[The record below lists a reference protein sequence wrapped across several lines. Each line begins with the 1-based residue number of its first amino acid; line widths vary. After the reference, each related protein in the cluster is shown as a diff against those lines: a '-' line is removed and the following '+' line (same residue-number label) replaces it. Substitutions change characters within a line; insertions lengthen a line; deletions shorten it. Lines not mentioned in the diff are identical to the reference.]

1 MKKTFRIYFP
11 FSLVLLVLYPVAAT
25 IAAEIQ
31 IVNLSGDVKFRRG
44 VEENWHVAQKDV
56 LLEEIDTIWTGED
69 GKVVLQLRDNRQF
82 TLGENSMLD
91 IADLRNIKEEDLFLI
106 LMNQKIK
113 KIDTSKEKMPL
124 QIGTVSV
131 VHGSSK
137 DSSQVYLKTDTL
149 NQQEA
154 VKNGIRALFA
164 QEFYANTIVK
174 VKQYFNYFAMLQDCG
189 ELDYYVGRSF
199 EMLNQF
205 GQAIDA
211 YEISIT
217 KNKNDSCPE
226 QDWGKMATARL
237 QELKK
242 QNKQTSNKE

>member
-1 MKKTFRIYFP
+1 MKKTLKIYL
-11 FSLVLLVLYPVAAT
+11 SLSFVLLVLYPVST
-25 IAAEIQ
+25 LIAAEIK
-31 IVNLSGDVKFRRG
+31 IVSLSGDVKFRRG
-44 VEENWHVAQKDV
+44 VEENWHVAQKDI

-69 GKVVLQLRDNRQF
+69 GKVVLQLRDNRRF
-82 TLGENSMLD
+82 TLEKNSLLD
-91 IADLRNIKEEDLFLI
+91 IADLRDIKEKDLFLI

-113 KIDTSKEKMPL
+113 KIDTSKEKMPI

-131 VHGSSK
+131 VHGSSM
-137 DSSQVYLKTDTL
+137 DSSQVYITTDTL

-174 VKQYFNYFAMLQDCG
+174 VKQYFNYFTLFRDCG

-199 EMLNQF
+199 EILNQF

-211 YEISIT
+211 YEVSIS
-217 KNKNDSCPE
+217 KNKNDNCPE
-226 QDWGKMATARL
+226 RDWGKLATARL
-237 QELKK
+237 QQLKK
-242 QNKQTSNKE
+242 QNKPTNNKE